1 MIRRSLGLLLIL
13 LIAGALLSLLLT
25 DAHLTERKNGASSP
39 VNGTAPQLTK
49 PPRSANALRLDE
61 RKNVVPVLD
70 DKVLIRLQPSEYQL
84 DLSFKEWLSGI
95 NGVPWDLAW
104 RSSETYDEARH
115 KVAASFSA
123 AMQTER
129 YRALRAQEENLTRE
143 YPTATPDR
151 KAVIME
157 DLIKSRAE
165 SLIIFEKHIDAPLPF
180 RLSPLSP
187 DELEIAARGRPEP
200 TVLR

>member
-25 DAHLTERKNGASSP
+25 EADPAARKSGVSNPANKTATRVAS
-39 VNGTAPQLTK
+39 
-49 PPRSANALRLDE
+49 PPRSANSLRLDE
-61 RKNVVPVLD
+61 RNNVILVLD
-70 DKVLIRLQPSEYQL
+70 DKALIRLQPSEYQL

-95 NGVPWDLAW
+95 NGVRWDIAW

-115 KVAASFSA
+115 KVAASFNA

-143 YPTATPDR
+143 YPTAAPDR
-151 KAVIME
+151 KAVIMA

-165 SLIIFEKHIDAPLPF
+165 SVIIFEKHIDAPLPF

-187 DELEIAARGRPEP
+187 AELEIAARGRPEP

>member
-1 MIRRSLGLLLIL
+1 MIPRSLGLLLIL

-25 DAHLTERKNGASSP
+25 EADPTGRKSGAS
-39 VNGTAPQLTK
+39 NTANKTASRVASS
-49 PPRSANALRLDE
+49 PRSANALRLDE

-84 DLSFKEWLSGI
+84 DLSFKEWIAGI
-95 NGVPWDLAW
+95 NGVRWDIAW

-115 KVAASFSA
+115 KVVASFSA

-143 YPTATPDR
+143 YPTAAPDR
-151 KAVIME
+151 KAVIMA

-165 SLIIFEKHIDAPLPF
+165 SVIILEKYLDAPLPF

-200 TVLR
+200 RLLR

>member
-1 MIRRSLGLLLIL
+1 MIPRSLGLLLIL

-25 DAHLTERKNGASSP
+25 EADPTGRKSGAS
-39 VNGTAPQLTK
+39 NTANKTASRVASS
-49 PPRSANALRLDE
+49 PRSANALRLDE

-84 DLSFKEWLSGI
+84 DLSFKEWIAGI
-95 NGVPWDLAW
+95 NGVPWDIAW

-143 YPTATPDR
+143 YPTAAPDR
-151 KAVIME
+151 KAVIMA
-157 DLIKSRAE
+157 DLIKGRAE
-165 SLIIFEKHIDAPLPF
+165 SVIILEKHIDAPLPF

-187 DELEIAARGRPEP
+187 EELEIAGRERPEP
-200 TVLR
+200 RFLR

>member
-1 MIRRSLGLLLIL
+1 MIRRSLALLLIV
-13 LIAGALLSLLLT
+13 LIAGALLSLLLIEA
-25 DAHLTERKNGASSP
+25 DPAARRSGAGNT
-39 VNGTAPQLTK
+39 VNKSATRVAS
-49 PPRSANALRLDE
+49 PPRSASALRLDE
-61 RKNVVPVLD
+61 RKNVVPVPD

-84 DLSFKEWLSGI
+84 DLSFKEWISGI
-95 NGVPWDLAW
+95 NGVSWDIAW

-129 YRALRAQEENLTRE
+129 YRALRAQEENLIRE
-143 YPTATPDR
+143 YPTAAPDR
-151 KAVIME
+151 KAVIMA

-165 SLIIFEKHIDAPLPF
+165 SVIILEKHIDAPLRL

-200 TVLR
+200 RFLR

>member
-25 DAHLTERKNGASSP
+25 EADPTERKSGAS
-39 VNGTAPQLTK
+39 NTANKTASRVAS

-84 DLSFKEWLSGI
+84 DLGFKEWLSGV
-95 NGVPWDLAW
+95 NGVPWDIAW

-143 YPTATPDR
+143 YPTAAPDR
-151 KAVIME
+151 KAVIMA
-157 DLIKSRAE
+157 DLIKGRAE
-165 SLIIFEKHIDAPLPF
+165 SVIILEKYIDAPLPF

-200 TVLR
+200 RFLR

>member
-1 MIRRSLGLLLIL
+1 MIRRSLGLLVIL

-25 DAHLTERKNGASSP
+25 DAHLTPEMSIASSP

-61 RKNVVPVLD
+61 RKNVIPVLD
-70 DKVLIRLQPSEYQL
+70 DKALIRLQPSEYQL
-84 DLSFKEWLSGI
+84 DLGFKEWLSGV
-95 NGVPWDLAW
+95 NGVRWDIAW

-115 KVAASFSA
+115 KVAASFGA

-129 YRALRAQEENLTRE
+129 YRAIRVQEDNLTRE

-165 SLIIFEKHIDAPLPF
+165 SVIIFEKHIDAPLPF

>member
-25 DAHLTERKNGASSP
+25 EADPAARKSGANSP
-39 VNGTAPQLTK
+39 LNQTATRVAR
-49 PPRSANALRLDE
+49 PPRSANALKLDE
-61 RKNVVPVLD
+61 AQNVIPD
-70 DKVLIRLQPSEYQL
+70 PGEKAFIKLQPSEYHL
-84 DLSFKEWLSGI
+84 DLSFKEWVEGV
-95 NGVPWDLAW
+95 NGVRWDIAW
-104 RSSETYDEARH
+104 RHSETYDEARY

-129 YRALRAQEENLTRE
+129 YRVLRDQEENLTRE
-143 YPTATPDR
+143 YPTAAPDR
-151 KAVIME
+151 KTVIMA

-165 SLIIFEKHIDAPLPF
+165 SVIILENYIDAPLPF

-200 TVLR
+200 RFLR

>member
-1 MIRRSLGLLLIL
+1 MIPRSLGLLLIL

-25 DAHLTERKNGASSP
+25 EADPTGRKSGAS
-39 VNGTAPQLTK
+39 NTANKTASRVASS
-49 PPRSANALRLDE
+49 PRSANALRLDE

-84 DLSFKEWLSGI
+84 DLSFKEWIAGI
-95 NGVPWDLAW
+95 NGVPWDIAW

-115 KVAASFSA
+115 KVVASFSA

-143 YPTATPDR
+143 YPTAAPDR
-151 KAVIME
+151 KAVIMA
-157 DLIKSRAE
+157 DLIKGRAE
-165 SLIIFEKHIDAPLPF
+165 SVIILEKHIDAPLPF

-200 TVLR
+200 RFLR

>member
-1 MIRRSLGLLLIL
+1 MIPRSLGLLLIL

-25 DAHLTERKNGASSP
+25 EADPTGRKSGAS
-39 VNGTAPQLTK
+39 NTANKTASRVASS
-49 PPRSANALRLDE
+49 PRSANALRLDE

-84 DLSFKEWLSGI
+84 DLSFKEWIAGI
-95 NGVPWDLAW
+95 NGVRWDIAW

-143 YPTATPDR
+143 YPTAAPDR
-151 KAVIME
+151 KAVIMA

-165 SLIIFEKHIDAPLPF
+165 SVIILEKYLDAPLPF

-200 TVLR
+200 RLLR

>member
-1 MIRRSLGLLLIL
+1 MS
-13 LIAGALLSLLLT
+13 S
-25 DAHLTERKNGASSP
+25 ASSP
-39 VNGTAPQLTK
+39 ANGTAPQLTK

-61 RKNVVPVLD
+61 RQNVIPVLD

-84 DLSFKEWLSGI
+84 DLSFKEWIAGI
-95 NGVPWDLAW
+95 NGVRWDIAW

-115 KVAASFSA
+115 KVAASFNA

-143 YPTATPDR
+143 YPTAAPDR

-165 SLIIFEKHIDAPLPF
+165 SVIILEKYLDAPLPF
-180 RLSPLSP
+180 RLSPLSS

-200 TVLR
+200 RFLR

>member
-1 MIRRSLGLLLIL
+1 MVRRSLGLLLIL

-25 DAHLTERKNGASSP
+25 DAHLTPEMSSASSP
-39 VNGTAPQLTK
+39 VNGTALQLTK

-84 DLSFKEWLSGI
+84 DLGFKEWLSGV
-95 NGVPWDLAW
+95 NGVPWDIAW

-129 YRALRAQEENLTRE
+129 YRALRTQEENLTRE
-143 YPTATPDR
+143 YPTAAPDR
-151 KAVIME
+151 KAVIMA

-165 SLIIFEKHIDAPLPF
+165 SVIILEKYIDAPLPF

-187 DELEIAARGRPEP
+187 DQLEIAARGRPEP
-200 TVLR
+200 RFLR